1 VAVDPSNLIQT
12 ILAEGKTRM
21 KNTKIEARL
30 VAEIVVFSALSAL
43 LYALRPFTLPFG
55 GSITL
60 GSMIPVFW
68 LSLRRGAKVGIFSGA
83 IFGAAALLID
93 VWYGVSVISNPPQL
107 LLDYPIAFGSLG
119 LAGFFQKRPAIGVG
133 IGSVCR
139 FIAHFISGILFFWM
153 YASYWGLDPI
163 TYSLAY
169 NGSFMFPEFIV
180 SAIIIYLL
188 YKKGILNIYL

>member
-1 VAVDPSNLIQT
+1 MNNI
-12 ILAEGKTRM
+12 
-21 KNTKIEARL
+21 KIEAK
-30 VAEIVVFSALSAL
+30 VIAEIIVFSALSAV
-43 LYALRPFTLPFG
+43 LYVVRPYTLPFG

-68 LSLRRGAKVGIFSGA
+68 LSLRRGAKVGIFAGV
-83 IFGAAALLID
+83 IFSIAALLID

-119 LAGFFQKRPAIGVG
+119 LVGLFQKQPAIGVG
-133 IGSVCR
+133 VGSICR
-139 FIAHFISGILFFWM
+139 FMAHFISGILFFWM

-169 NGSFMFPEFIV
+169 NGSFMLPEFIV
-180 SAIIIYLL
+180 SAIMIYLL
-188 YKKGILNIYL
+188 YKKGVLNIYL